1 MERIMLEQAKVLV
14 LRHHDEVW
22 TRGNIDAVDEIF
34 APDFVG
40 HHPGQP
46 DWVGPDAV
54 KQAVVNARAAFPDF
68 AEHVEDVIVEGDRVV
83 TRFTASGTHLG
94 PYRGLAPTGR
104 RMQMAEMAVFRIAG
118 NQIVEKWGLMDR
130 LGMLSL
136 LGLGPTQGP
145 RPDFLYEITMDA
157 VVEDVGRTPAGHRRF
172 VRVTGGTFTGPNMQG
187 VVLPGGGD
195 WLLERPDGAR
205 SLDVRIM
212 LRTHDGDLIFA
223 HYPGRF
229 HGPPD
234 VISRLT
240 RGEDVDPSEYYFR
253 VAPLFETA
261 SEKYDW
267 LNRVLAI
274 GVGRR
279 TPRQVS
285 YSVYAVN

>member
-1 MERIMLEQAKVLV
+1 MERIMLEQAKALV

-22 TRGNIDAVDEIF
+22 SRGNIDAVDEIF

-54 KQAVVNARAAFPDF
+54 KHAVVNARTTFPDF

-104 RMQMAEMAVFRIAG
+104 SMQMAEMALFRIAG
-118 NQIVEKWGLMDR
+118 NRIVEKWGLMDR
-130 LGMLSL
+130 LGMLDL
-136 LGLGPTQGP
+136 LGIGPAHGP
-145 RPDFLYEITMDA
+145 RLDLLYEITMDA
-157 VVEDVGRTPAGHRRF
+157 VVEDMGRTPAGHRRF
-172 VRVTGGTFTGPNMQG
+172 VKVTGGTFTGPKMRG
-187 VVLPGGGD
+187 TVLPGGGD
-195 WLLERPDGAR
+195 WVLEHPDGTRA
-205 SLDVRIM
+205 LDVRIM

-229 HGPPD
+229 HGQPD
-234 VISRLT
+234 VMSRLT

-267 LNRVLAI
+267 LKLAI

-279 TPRQVS
+279 ASQQVS
-285 YSVYAVN
+285 YRVYAVC